1 MKPEPADEG
10 AAADTSSLPRLVK
23 STSVVGSMTLLSRIS
38 GLARDIVIARLFGAG
53 PLMDAFVFAFKLP
66 NLLRRFF
73 AEGAFAQ
80 AFVPVIS
87 EYRATRSPAETR
99 ELIARAAGSLAA
111 VLFVVTVIG
120 VVAAP
125 VLVLVLGTGIVAGDG
140 PTDIAAAM
148 LRFTFPYILFI
159 SLTGMA
165 GSVLN
170 AYGRFAVPAFTP
182 VLLNL
187 SIIGS
192 AIWLSPRLGEPTL
205 ALALGVFIAGIVQL
219 LFQLPFLL
227 RAGLLPR
234 PRLGFAHEGVQRILK
249 LMLPIMFGSSVAQ
262 INILFDTW
270 IALFLAGGSATWLYY
285 ADRLVEFPLGV
296 FGIAIATVIL
306 PMLSSQHAKAS
317 AESFANTVDWA
328 LRSVLLIGL
337 PAAVGLFV
345 LADPLLVTLFYGG
358 EFDATDVAMAGGA
371 LMAFAPGLLGFILV
385 KVLVA
390 GFYSRLDSRTPMM
403 IGIRALLL
411 GMALNV
417 VFVVTLV
424 WTDWAPPHIGLAAAT
439 TISSLTNATLLFRGL
454 VAAGVYRPRRDLGRL
469 VIRSGVACVVMAVFL
484 LWLLGRAGDWFAMTL
499 GQRSGWLAAI
509 VGGGVTVYFATAWL
523 AGLRFGQFRIR

>member
-1 MKPEPADEG
+1 MKPDPEEEV
-10 AAADTSSLPRLVK
+10 AAADATSLPRLLR

-87 EYRATRSPAETR
+87 EYRAMRSPAEAR
-99 ELIARAAGSLAA
+99 ELLARVAGSLAA
-111 VLFVVTVIG
+111 ALFVVTVIG

-125 VLVLVLGTGIVAGDG
+125 VLVLVFGTGIVAGGG
-140 PTDIAAAM
+140 PTDVATAM
-148 LRFTFPYILFI
+148 LRLTFPYILFI

-192 AIWLSPRLGEPTL
+192 AIWLSPLLDEPTL
-205 ALALGVFIAGIVQL
+205 ALALGVFIAGVAQL
-219 LFQLPFLL
+219 SFQLPFLL
-227 RAGLLPR
+227 QAGLLPR
-234 PRLGFAHEGVQRILK
+234 PRLGFAHEGVQRILR
-249 LMLPIMFGSSVAQ
+249 LMLPIMFGSSIAQ
-262 INILFDTW
+262 INILLDTW

-317 AESFANTVDWA
+317 SESFAATMDWA

-337 PAAVGLFV
+337 PAAVGLFA
-345 LADPLLVTLFYGG
+345 LAEPLLATLFYGG
-358 EFDATDVAMAGGA
+358 EFDANDVAMAGGA
-371 LMAFAPGLLGFILV
+371 LQAFAPGLLGFILV

-390 GFYSRLDSRTPMM
+390 GFYSRQDSRTPVR

-411 GMALNV
+411 GVLLNV

-424 WTDWAPPHIGLAAAT
+424 QTGWAAPHIGLAAAT
-439 TISSLTNATLLFRGL
+439 TISSLTNAILLFRGL
-454 VAAGVYRPRRDLGRL
+454 IAAGAYSPRPGLRRL
-469 VIRSGVACVVMAVFL
+469 VIRVATSCGVMGVFL
-484 LWLLGRAGDWFAMTL
+484 VWILALAGDWLAMTL
-499 GQRSGWLAAI
+499 AQRGLWLTLI
-509 VGGGVTVYFATAWL
+509 VGGGAAIYFATAWA
-523 AGLRFGQFRIR
+523 AGVRVEQFRMR

>member
-1 MKPEPADEG
+1 MKPEPAEEG
-10 AAADTSSLPRLVK
+10 AAAEATSMPRLLR
-23 STSVVGSMTLLSRIS
+23 STTVVGSMTLLSRIS

-53 PLMDAFVFAFKLP
+53 PQMDAFVFAFKLP

-87 EYRATRSPAETR
+87 EYRTIRSPAEAR
-99 ELIARAAGSLAA
+99 ELIARVAGSLAA
-111 VLFVVTVIG
+111 VLFAITAVG

-125 VLVLVLGTGIVAGDG
+125 VLVLVFGTGIVVGGG

-148 LRFTFPYILFI
+148 LRLTFPYILFI

-192 AIWLSPRLGEPTL
+192 AIWLSPRLDEPTL
-205 ALALGVFIAGIVQL
+205 ALALGVFIAGVAQL

-227 RAGLLPR
+227 KAGLLPR
-234 PRLGFAHEGVQRILK
+234 PRLGFAHEGVRRILR
-249 LMLPIMFGSSVAQ
+249 LMLPIMFGSSIAQ
-262 INILFDTW
+262 ISILIDTW

-317 AESFANTVDWA
+317 SESFAATVDWA
-328 LRSVLLIGL
+328 LRCVLVIGL
-337 PAAVGLFV
+337 PAAVGLFA
-345 LADPLLVTLFYGG
+345 LAEPLLATLFYGG

-371 LMAFAPGLLGFILV
+371 LKAFAPGLLGFILV

-390 GFYSRLDSRTPMM
+390 GFYSRLDSRTPVL

-411 GMALNV
+411 GVLLNV

-424 WTDWAPPHIGLAAAT
+424 QTGWAAPHIGLAAAT
-439 TISSLTNATLLFRGL
+439 TISSLTNAILLFRGL
-454 VAAGVYRPRRDLGRL
+454 IAAGVYRPRPDLRRL
-469 VIRSGVACVVMAVFL
+469 VARVIVSCGVMTLFL
-484 LWLLGRAGDWFAMTL
+484 VWILALTGDWFVMTL
-499 GQRSGWLAAI
+499 AQRASWLTLI
-509 VGGGVTVYFATAWL
+509 VGGGAAIYFAAAWV
-523 AGLRFGQFRIR
+523 AGVRVGHFRLR